1 MTEEQNAGFRGQSTD
16 ASNWHRPTQILRSPF
31 LLLPFLMCIIPGLD
45 TKNVELKL
53 TFEVESSVTSNSL
66 GLEK

>member
-1 MTEEQNAGFRGQSTD
+1 
-16 ASNWHRPTQILRSPF
+16 
-31 LLLPFLMCIIPGLD
+31 MCIIPGLD
-45 TKNVELKL
+45 TKNIESKL

>member
-1 MTEEQNAGFRGQSTD
+1 MGDKKLLIQKAFYKCWQLTLSGLNFK
-16 ASNWHRPTQILRSPF
+16 IF
-31 LLLPFLMCIIPGLD
+31 LQFHEFIKI
-45 TKNVELKL
+45 ESKL